1 MDAADLPAEGCRII
15 HRFDEILVQFGIDP
29 SRRDGVTAD
38 PVAAMVDGNGTGQ
51 PVKSGL

>member
-1 MDAADLPAEGCRII
+1 MDAANLPAEGCRIF

-29 SRRDGVTAD
+29 SWRDGVAAD